1 MIISFSL
8 TKINIIL
15 ATTEEEVNFTFWLKK
30 KKCQIQMLIL
40 NLANRINGERNKT
53 MVAEQ

>member
-30 KKCQIQMLIL
+30 KKCHIQMLIL
-40 NLANRINGERNKT
+40 NLANKINGERNKA